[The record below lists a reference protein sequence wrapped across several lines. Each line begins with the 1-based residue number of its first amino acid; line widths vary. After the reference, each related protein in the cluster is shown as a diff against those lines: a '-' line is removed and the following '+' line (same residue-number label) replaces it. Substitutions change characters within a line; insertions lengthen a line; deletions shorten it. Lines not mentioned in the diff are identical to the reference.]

1 MGLFHRNENDANFA
15 GGSRNIVE
23 SIQRHTDV
31 DALIYL
37 DPRQDFNTGSVITVA
52 PNEQAIFIKD
62 GEIYGVLPSGRHS
75 VATENYAVLSRI
87 RNMLSGG
94 VTTFT
99 CQVYHVSTSEIV
111 MLWGASD
118 FIQCQDFFL
127 GNGVIGVPT
136 SVKANGKFRLC
147 FNINEDDSSCVKT
160 FMKLMG
166 NKSSFGSMDLDNL
179 FSTEITQ
186 KICVALGK
194 TLTSMSRQQSIN
206 AIAMLAD
213 DIVAQVMPSLN
224 ELFADYGLSVVNFS
238 LEPLVIVETD
248 ERKKYMDRLIAAAN
262 VSNPLYNMAVQQ
274 ELLKDV
280 AVNPGAGGVASA
292 GAGLGMG
299 MAAGSAFATMAST
312 AFNQVP
318 QQQAPPQTAGFGGA
332 NRFGG
337 ASQQETPAQPDPM
350 ETLAKM
356 KKMLE
361 AGLISQQQ
369 YDDKVAEVLS
379 RM

>member
-1 MGLFHRNENDANFA
+1 
-15 GGSRNIVE
+15 
-23 SIQRHTDV
+23 
-31 DALIYL
+31 
-37 DPRQDFNTGSVITVA
+37 
-52 PNEQAIFIKD
+52 
-62 GEIYGVLPSGRHS
+62 
-75 VATENYAVLSRI
+75 
-87 RNMLSGG
+87 
-94 VTTFT
+94 
-99 CQVYHVSTSEIV
+99 
-111 MLWGASD
+111 
-118 FIQCQDFFL
+118 
-127 GNGVIGVPT
+127 
-136 SVKANGKFRLC
+136 
-147 FNINEDDSSCVKT
+147 
-160 FMKLMG
+160 
-166 NKSSFGSMDLDNL
+166 
-179 FSTEITQ
+179 
-186 KICVALGK
+186 
-194 TLTSMSRQQSIN
+194 MSRQQSIN

-318 QQQAPPQTAGFGGA
+318 QQQAPPQAVGFGGA

-337 ASQQETPAQPDPM
+337 TPQQEAPAQPDPM

>member
-111 MLWGASD
+111 MLWGASSPILCGD
-118 FIQCQDFFL
+118 YFL
-127 GNGVIGVPT
+127 GNGVIGVKTPI
-136 SVKANGKFRLC
+136 KANGKFRLC

-186 KICVALGK
+186 KICGDLAK
-194 TLTSMSRQQSIN
+194 TITNMSYKQPIT
-206 AIAMLAD
+206 AIAMLVD

-224 ELFADYGLSVVNFS
+224 ELFANYGLSVVNFS
-238 LEPLVIVETD
+238 LEPLEIEETD
-248 ERKKYMDRLIAAAN
+248 DRKKYMDRLIAAAY
-262 VSNPLYNMAVQQ
+262 VSNPQYNMAVQQ

-318 QQQAPPQTAGFGGA
+318 QQQAPSQAAGFGGA

-337 ASQQETPAQPDPM
+337 APQQEAPAQPDPM

>member
-1 MGLFHRNENDANFA
+1 MGLFHKNENEASFA
-15 GGSRNIVE
+15 GGSKNILE
-23 SIQRHTDV
+23 SIQRQTDI

-37 DPRQDFNTGSVITVA
+37 DPRQDFNTNSVITVA
-52 PNEQAIFIKD
+52 PNEQAIFIKN
-62 GEIYGVLPSGRHS
+62 GEIYGILPPGRHS

-94 VTTFT
+94 MSTFT
-99 CQVYHVSTSEIV
+99 CQVYHVTTSEIP
-111 MLWGASD
+111 MQWGASD

-136 SVKANGKFRLC
+136 SVKANGKFRFC
-147 FNINEDDSSCVKT
+147 FNIDENDNSCAELYK
-160 FMKLMG
+160 KLVG
-166 NKSSFGSMDLDNL
+166 NKSSFGAMDLDNL

-186 KICVALGK
+186 KICVTLGK
-194 TLTSMSRQQSIN
+194 TLTEMSRVQSIN

-213 DIVAQVMPSLN
+213 DIVAQVMPSFN
-224 ELFADYGLSVVNFS
+224 SLFANYGLKVVNFA
-238 LEPLVIVETD
+238 LEPLVIVDTE
-248 ERKKYMDRLIAAAN
+248 ERKKYMDRLIAAAHTG
-262 VSNPLYNMAVQQ
+262 SYDKAVQQ

-280 AVNPGAGGVASA
+280 AVNPAAGGIASA

-299 MAAGSAFATMAST
+299 IAAGNAFATMATT
-312 AFNQVP
+312 AFAQTTP
-318 QQQAPPQTAGFGGA
+318 QQAAPQPVGFGGA

-337 ASQQETPAQPDPM
+337 TAQQAPSSQQDPV

-369 YDDKVAEVLS
+369 YDNKVAEVLS